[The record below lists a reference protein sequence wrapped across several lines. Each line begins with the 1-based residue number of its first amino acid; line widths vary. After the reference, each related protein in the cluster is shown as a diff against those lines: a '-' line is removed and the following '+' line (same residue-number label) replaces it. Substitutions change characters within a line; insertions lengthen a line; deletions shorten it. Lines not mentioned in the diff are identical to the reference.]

1 MATTEVSSPAK
12 NKAVQSKGGGGWG
25 GEGAGGGGGRGAG
38 GGGERGKKK
47 ADWKR
52 SEIRYKHT
60 NC

>member
-12 NKAVQSKGGGGWG
+12 NKAVQSKGGGG
-25 GEGAGGGGGRGAG
+25 GGRG